1 MSLFARLSGRVSGR
15 DGRAW
20 AGSVEDL
27 LFDGETVERR
37 VELGGDDRVVVTS
50 HRLLAFTPG
59 SGGENYRGV
68 DLPNVADVRAGH
80 EGERNLL
87 GIGGRTAVYGAVLL
101 AVGVFVD
108 FGAFVPTD
116 AFQQTGVSGQLG
128 MGGLLAMLQQ
138 FLGVIARIDEFARL
152 IGAVLVLF
160 AVFVFGVYLLT
171 RDRVLV
177 VDVAGDDGDIRV
189 PAEDDALDAAVA
201 DLEVVLFGSDASV
214 DAGGAETVGV
224 EAAET
229 SAGVGSAPDGDSDPL
244 APKSGAVRSDGI
256 TGGAE
261 STASGSD
268 ESVSA
273 EVDRAVRETSGT
285 DFSET
290 VDEVVGEAGDD
301 ADSEGDGADTE
312 DGAADATG
320 DADALGTD
328 TEADAEDGNG
338 DGSAFGFDS

>member
-214 DAGGAETVGV
+214 GRWGRDGGRRGGRDQCRRGFRPRRRLGPAGSQVRCRPERRDHRRGGVDSERVRRVGV
-224 EAAET
+224 R
-229 SAGVGSAPDGDSDPL
+229 GGRPRRPRDQRDGLLRDGRRGGRGSG
-244 APKSGAVRSDGI
+244 RRRRF
-256 TGGAE
+256 GG
-261 STASGSD
+261 
-268 ESVSA
+268 
-273 EVDRAVRETSGT
+273 
-285 DFSET
+285 
-290 VDEVVGEAGDD
+290 
-301 ADSEGDGADTE
+301 
-312 DGAADATG
+312 
-320 DADALGTD
+320 
-328 TEADAEDGNG
+328 
-338 DGSAFGFDS
+338 